1 MLRFEFTTD
10 ELNLIKSK
18 IHFTDLQ
25 KRLINYRRDEW
36 TIAKMAMQEK
46 WSERKISREFNKI
59 NKKIVLIIL
68 IIILK
73 MN

>member
-1 MLRFEFTTD
+1 MLKFDDFTDD
-10 ELNLIKSK
+10 ELELIKSK

-36 TIAKMAMQEK
+36 TIAKMAMIEK

-59 NKKIVLIIL
+59 NKKISKVI
-68 IIILK
+68 
-73 MN
+73 

>member
-1 MLRFEFTTD
+1 MLKFDEFTNED
-10 ELNLIKSK
+10 IAKIESK

-36 TIAKMAMQEK
+36 TIAKMAIVEK

-59 NKKIVLIIL
+59 NKKISKVI
-68 IIILK
+68 
-73 MN
+73 

>member
-1 MLRFEFTTD
+1 MLKFDFTD
-10 ELNLIKSK
+10 EELELIKSK

-59 NKKIVLIIL
+59 NKKISKVI
-68 IIILK
+68 
-73 MN
+73 